1 MTIKLY
7 EQLVRKNGKYRQMCV
22 YRSELFELMTEVTK
36 FVYNDSKKDTI
47 YQEIADMIICTEQ
60 FIMYHFHD
68 RIFEN
73 LDIIKEFYD
82 IFNNENVSLETK
94 KPVEDIMSE
103 IEKYFT
109 RIHGY
114 LNTVV
119 NIGPLP
125 DDKILNSYEI
135 LNVIGVQCLFESWKE
150 YCSDVLNFLASII
163 ELLTN
168 NDAYNNK
175 YVELSYDYKLSRLN
189 LRFSDNKYI

>member
-1 MTIKLY
+1 
-7 EQLVRKNGKYRQMCV
+7 
-22 YRSELFELMTEVTK
+22 
-36 FVYNDSKKDTI
+36 
-47 YQEIADMIICTEQ
+47 MIICTEQ
-60 FIMYHFHD
+60 FVMYHFHD

-94 KPVEDIMSE
+94 KPVEDIMCE

-125 DDKILNSYEI
+125 DDKIINSYET
-135 LNVIGVQCLFESWKE
+135 LNVVGIQCFSESWRD
-150 YCSDVLNFLASII
+150 YCSDVINFLASII
-163 ELLTN
+163 ELLVN

-175 YVELSYDYKLSRLN
+175 YVKLSYEYKLSRLS